1 MNKFQIKRLTEVMAK
16 WCVMLDGSWSET
28 TLKRQFWENRG
39 SFTMKRLK
47 ELLLILLGKL
57 MVLWCKLSIY
67 LAMNTEACRD
77 EIHLMYETYVQIL
90 QKKKNKES

>member
-1 MNKFQIKRLTEVMAK
+1 
-16 WCVMLDGSWSET
+16 
-28 TLKRQFWENRG
+28 
-39 SFTMKRLK
+39 MKRLK

-57 MVLWCKLSIY
+57 MVLLCKLSIY